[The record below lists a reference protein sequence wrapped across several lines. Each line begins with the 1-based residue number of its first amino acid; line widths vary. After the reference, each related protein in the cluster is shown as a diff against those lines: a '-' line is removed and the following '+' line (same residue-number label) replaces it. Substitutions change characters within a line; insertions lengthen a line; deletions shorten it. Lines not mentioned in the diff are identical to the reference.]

1 MTGTAAFM
9 GVLRGATCQRRP
21 AWIDLADGGG
31 EGPARRSGEVQ
42 PLIFVTPSRRPE
54 ASCGNRRSSA
64 CVPGRSVGAFGV
76 FRLTI
81 STPARGRRSEE
92 RRVGKEFV
100 STCRFR
106 WSPYHSKTNH
116 IRRYV

>member
-9 GVLRGATCQRRP
+9 GVLLGSTCQRRP

-81 STPARGRRSEE
+81 STPARGQIGRASCRE
-92 RRVGKEFV
+92 RMGQYVSISVVGV
-100 STCRFR
+100 S
-106 WSPYHSKTNH
+106 
-116 IRRYV
+116 V